1 MEKKL
6 YNIARSR
13 FGRALVSIG
22 VGSKVEQ
29 LPRTFLQKLFRRPVL
44 SRSTIIFSIHVQPG
58 AASNV
63 EGVRADIDLLC
74 MRENLRIEWVVLEAF
89 DPKARRR

>member
-22 VGSKVEQ
+22 VGNKVEQ
-29 LPRTFLQKLFRRPVL
+29 LPRTFWGRLFRRPVL
-44 SRSTIIFSIHVQPG
+44 SRTTILFSIHVQPG
-58 AASNV
+58 AAGNS
-63 EGVRADIDLLC
+63 EGVRADVDALC
-74 MRENLRIEWVVLEAF
+74 MRENLRVEWIVLEAF